1 MIKLMKASVKPN
13 DVTNIAAAHRGILR
27 IAHRGIL
34 RIAHRG
40 ILRIAH
46 RGIKNRENTISGI
59 RKASKTAHMVEFDVR
74 YNTSREIILCH
85 DREDRNISDN
95 ETLEELCRIEDPMS
109 LMVDIKAFGIGPAK
123 HIADDVYTI
132 INKYPQH
139 EYYLCSFNEFCV
151 KRLLDLREDNNSKYK
166 IGVISSGVPIS
177 MFDHLT
183 NVDFIS
189 LDYNIICEEI
199 VELFHKKGKSV
210 FAWTVN
216 ALDMQDYVNNIC
228 NVDGIIND
236 IFD

>member
-1 MIKLMKASVKPN
+1 MNVYASNNLTLQGVVPKK
-13 DVTNIAAAHRGILR
+13 
-27 IAHRGIL
+27 IAHRGM
-34 RIAHRG
+34 
-40 ILRIAH
+40 
-46 RGIKNRENTISGI
+46 KNRENTISGI
-59 RKASKTAHMVEFDVR
+59 CKASKIMNIVEFDIR
-74 YNTSREIILCH
+74 YNTNRQIILCH

-95 ETLEELCRIEDPMS
+95 ETLEELCKVKDPMN
-109 LMVDIKAFGIGPAK
+109 LMVDIKAFGIEPATQ
-123 HIADDVYTI
+123 ISDDVYTI

-151 KRLLDLREDNNSKYK
+151 KRLLENNDKERYK

-177 MFDHLT
+177 MFDHLI

-199 VELFHKKGKSV
+199 VELFHNKGKDV

-216 ALDMQDYVNNIC
+216 ALAMQDYVVNIC
-228 NVDGIIND
+228 DVDGIIYD

>member
-1 MIKLMKASVKPN
+1 MKDIQKTN
-13 DVTNIAAAHRGILR
+13 YDITNIAHSA
-27 IAHRGIL
+27 
-34 RIAHRG
+34 

-59 RKASKTAHMVEFDVR
+59 SKANKTMYMVEFDVR
-74 YNTSREIILCH
+74 YNTNRQIILCH

-95 ETLEELCRIEDPMS
+95 ETLEELCKIDDPMN
-109 LMVDIKAFGIGPAK
+109 LMVDIKAFGIEPATQ
-123 HIADDVYTI
+123 IADDVYAI
-132 INKYPQH
+132 IHKYPQH

-151 KRLLDLREDNNSKYK
+151 KRLLDLREESKRIYK

-177 MFDHLT
+177 MFDHLI

-199 VELFHKKGKSV
+199 VELFHKKGKIV

-216 ALDMQDYVNNIC
+216 ALYMQDYVVNTC
-228 NVDGIIND
+228 NVDGIIYD
-236 IFD
+236 IFN